1 MTDDHP
7 VSLGFARGVTLPCGY
22 LIMTALLHA
31 LISPVFALNFFVA
44 MVFSSQWYPI
54 WSPFYMMALSLPCC
68 SLQPVSLWP
77 ICQRGM
83 FVSSFGS
90 AVAAWFGSVALR
102 FLRGL
107 STLSLLAG
115 GDVHFKACQSP
126 PHLIFHLDW
135 TRCQLCVFLLNPLNP
150 KP

>member
-1 MTDDHP
+1 MRLPHHDCT
-7 VSLGFARGVTLPCGY
+7 FARVDIPSVR
-22 LIMTALLHA
+22 AQLLRGDG
-31 LISPVFALNFFVA
+31 
-44 MVFSSQWYPI
+44 FSSQWYPI

-126 PHLIFHLDW
+126 PHLIFHVDW
-135 TRCQLCVFLLNPLNP
+135 TRCQLCIFLLNPLNP